1 MLVPQVPAKHHAMLL
16 TPPLLPMLHAQYLL
30 AGLDGGGDGG
40 DGSHLPPGSPPTG
53 KSACIT
59 YDALLIGHGQ

>member
-1 MLVPQVPAKHHAMLL
+1 
-16 TPPLLPMLHAQYLL
+16 MLHAQHLL